1 MCPNGFLRLDDRCLP
16 ISSKTLNGGYYVQLL
31 LTPTTDKLL
40 PLSYLKNLSNEQIKE
55 PAKWFE
61 VQGAPL
67 DHFEICV
74 KKADIG
80 KTAYVEGLI
89 VMVGKM
95 KYPFVLGEEIKSIQD
110 AIIKPWA
117 ITLNDKVFHFS
128 VKLYR
133 YARFRPLALLERHNI
148 LDYLNRVKEEDTRY
162 VETTEEEM
170 YEQMTVRDEF
180 PSQGQSFIL
189 KKTNFCNRVRLT
201 RSEWIAG
208 FQEISLNTSK
218 EVFDNNKTLGD
229 SEFDIFLNEQ
239 GEPTVEICV
248 EDFNPD
254 YQEQQARATAAKLF
268 SSVLH
273 VFMLGLFM

>member
-1 MCPNGFLRLDDRCLP
+1 MVRSP
-16 ISSKTLNGGYYVQLL
+16 S
-31 LTPTTDKLL
+31 
-40 PLSYLKNLSNEQIKE
+40 
-55 PAKWFE
+55 
-61 VQGAPL
+61 APL

-80 KTAYVEGLI
+80 KTAYVEDLI

-148 LDYLNRVKEEDTRY
+148 LDYLNRVKAEDTRY

-170 YEQMTVRDEF
+170 YEQMTVRDKF
-180 PSQGQSFIL
+180 PSQGESFIL
-189 KKTNFCNRVRLT
+189 KKTNFCNRVCLT

-218 EVFDNNKTLGD
+218 EVFDSNKTLGD

-239 GEPTVEICV
+239 GEPTGRDMCGRLQPRLPRAPSESNSCQVVFWCVARVYAGTFYVEVTLILI
-248 EDFNPD
+248 
-254 YQEQQARATAAKLF
+254 KF
-268 SSVLH
+268 SAEPQKKQYTLYSVISYPPSLIK
-273 VFMLGLFM
+273 